1 MYWNCNQNVFRMY
14 LCCICWHWWFQYILQ
29 WNSVEMPAIISAMTI
44 NKQLILN
51 SNTFEILTQYMPNT
65 IFNTSDTSDTS
76 SIQTQYIQIL
86 PIHPDFAGLMYWM
99 YLDVFDVNTS
109 SKPRIHPKYTIIH
122 GKYICLAP
130 PVFRFW
136 RKHQKT
142 TNTWYFQCISHV
154 SAIQYI
160 QHVLKTGS
168 MYWYIQY
175 CLIHGS
181 LSCLRTCTLN
191 TS

>member
-1 MYWNCNQNVFRMY
+1 M
-14 LCCICWHWWFQYILQ
+14 L
-29 WNSVEMPAIISAMTI
+29 AIISAMTI

-65 IFNTSDTSDTS
+65 IYNTSDTSDTS

-86 PIHPDFAGLMYWM
+86 PIHPELTGPMYWM
-99 YLDVFDVNTS
+99 YLDVFDVNAS

-136 RKHQKT
+136 RKHLKRRIHGISSVYHMYMPF
-142 TNTWYFQCISHV
+142 NTS
-154 SAIQYI
+154 
-160 QHVLKTGS
+160 S
-168 MYWYIQY
+168 MY
-175 CLIHGS
+175 
-181 LSCLRTCTLN
+181 
-191 TS
+191 

>member
-1 MYWNCNQNVFRMY
+1 
-14 LCCICWHWWFQYILQ
+14 
-29 WNSVEMPAIISAMTI
+29 MPAIISAMTI

-109 SKPRIHPKYTIIH
+109 SKFT
-122 GKYICLAP
+122 L
-130 PVFRFW
+130 
-136 RKHQKT
+136 KHEYVQ
-142 TNTWYFQCISHV
+142 NT
-154 SAIQYI
+154 
-160 QHVLKTGS
+160 
-168 MYWYIQY
+168 
-175 CLIHGS
+175 
-181 LSCLRTCTLN
+181 R
-191 TS
+191 